1 MATTTSTKITHTG
14 VNSCEGQVILLQYSG
29 VTNMETVVSRP
40 AVLYICKEEVVQAT
54 ILEHGGRIWF
64 RVEFIVENFLI
75 KKG

>member
-1 MATTTSTKITHTG
+1 
-14 VNSCEGQVILLQYSG
+14 
-29 VTNMETVVSRP
+29 METAISRP